1 MNIPQTATPLY
12 LHETLLGNNAVFL
25 KREDLLP
32 YSFGGNKA
40 RIGLCYM
47 EDMERKGCNHMLAYG
62 NARSNLC
69 RILSNLCAAKGYRL
83 TILSPADDDGQQ
95 RPSLNGA
102 LCRQLGAEII
112 PCLKTGVAE
121 TVDAAMEAIR
131 AVGDVPYYIY
141 GDRTGQG
148 NRHVPVAAY
157 ADQYAPLMAQCHQ
170 TFGGLPDTICLA
182 LGTGMTQAGLLC
194 GQSVYD
200 HGGGHKPRIIGMS
213 TARAESA
220 ATAHL
225 TQYIR
230 EFAAA
235 NPEKAD
241 ADAAVSCIHVYDQ
254 CRGGY
259 GVPDAA
265 IAALIRQQFREH
277 GLPLDMTYT
286 GKAYYAMQQLIRQE
300 GWQGKRIVFLHTGGT
315 PLFFDGVNREM
326 TEG

>member
-1 MNIPQTATPLY
+1 MNIPQTVTPLY
-12 LHETLLGNNAVFL
+12 LHETLPGGNQVYL

-40 RIGLCYM
+40 RIGQCYL
-47 EDMERKGCNHMLAYG
+47 EDMQKKGCNHMLAYG

-69 RILSNLCAAKGYRL
+69 RVLSNLCAASGYPL

-95 RPSLNGA
+95 RPSMNGA

-121 TVDAAMEAIR
+121 SVDAAMEAIR
-131 AVGDVPYYIY
+131 AAGGIPYYIY

-148 NRHVPVAAY
+148 NKAVPVAAY
-157 ADQYAPLMAQCHQ
+157 ASQYAPLMEQCRAQ
-170 TFGGLPDTICLA
+170 FGFLPDLICLA

-200 HGGGHKPRIIGMS
+200 HGDQPLPQIIGLS
-213 TARAESA
+213 TARDADA

-225 TQYIR
+225 TAYIR
-230 EFAAA
+230 DYAATH
-235 NPEKAD
+235 PVM
-241 ADAAVSCIHVYDQ
+241 ADAAVSRIRVYDQ
-254 CRGGY
+254 CRGSY
-259 GVPDAA
+259 GAPDDA
-265 IAALIRQQFREH
+265 IADLIRRQFRDH

-286 GKAYYAMQQLIRQE
+286 GKAYYAMEQLIRQK
-300 GWQGKRIVFLHTGGT
+300 GWQGKRVIFIHTGGT
-315 PLFFDGVNREM
+315 PLFFDGVAGGM
-326 TEG
+326 

>member
-1 MNIPQTATPLY
+1 MNIPQTVTPLY
-12 LHETLLGNNAVFL
+12 LHETLPGGNQVYL

-40 RIGLCYM
+40 RIGQCYL
-47 EDMERKGCNHMLAYG
+47 EDMQKKGCNHMLAYG

-69 RILSNLCAAKGYRL
+69 RVLSNLCAASGYPL

-95 RPSLNGA
+95 RPSMNGA

-121 TVDAAMEAIR
+121 SVDAAMEAIR
-131 AVGDVPYYIY
+131 AAGDTPYYIY

-148 NRHVPVAAY
+148 NKAVPVAAY
-157 ADQYAPLMAQCHQ
+157 ASQYTPLMEQCQAQ
-170 TFGGLPDTICLA
+170 FGFLPDLICLA

-200 HGGGHKPRIIGMS
+200 HGDQPLPQIIGLS
-213 TARAESA
+213 TARDADA

-225 TQYIR
+225 TAYIR
-230 EFAAA
+230 DYAATH
-235 NPEKAD
+235 PVMAD
-241 ADAAVSCIHVYDQ
+241 VAISRIRVYDQ
-254 CRGGY
+254 CRGSY
-259 GVPDAA
+259 GAPDDA
-265 IAALIRQQFREH
+265 IAGLIRRQFRDH

-286 GKAYYAMQQLIRQE
+286 GKAYYAMEQLIRQK
-300 GWQGKRIVFLHTGGT
+300 GWQGKRVIFIHTGGT
-315 PLFFDGVNREM
+315 PLFFDGVAGRM
-326 TEG
+326 

>member
-1 MNIPQTATPLY
+1 MNMPQTVTPLY
-12 LHETLLGNNAVFL
+12 LHETLPDGNQVYL

-40 RIGLCYM
+40 RIGQCYL
-47 EDMERKGCNHMLAYG
+47 EDMQKKGCNHMLAYG

-69 RILSNLCAAKGYRL
+69 RVLSNLCAASGYPL

-95 RPSLNGA
+95 RPSMNGA

-121 TVDAAMEAIR
+121 SVDAAMESIR
-131 AVGDVPYYIY
+131 AAGDTPYYIY

-148 NRHVPVAAY
+148 NKAVPVAAY
-157 ADQYAPLMAQCHQ
+157 ASQYAPLMEQCQAQ
-170 TFGGLPDTICLA
+170 FGLLPDLICLA

-200 HGGGHKPRIIGMS
+200 HGDQPLPQIIGLS
-213 TARAESA
+213 TARGADA

-225 TQYIR
+225 TAYIR
-230 EFAAA
+230 DYAATH
-235 NPEKAD
+235 PVM
-241 ADAAVSCIHVYDQ
+241 ADAAISRIRVYDQ
-254 CRGGY
+254 CRGSY
-259 GVPDAA
+259 GAPDDA
-265 IAALIRQQFREH
+265 IADLIRRQFRDH

-286 GKAYYAMQQLIRQE
+286 GKAYYAMEQLIRQK
-300 GWQGKRIVFLHTGGT
+300 GWQGKRVIFIHTGGT
-315 PLFFDGVNREM
+315 PLFFDGVAGRM
-326 TEG
+326 

>member
-1 MNIPQTATPLY
+1 MLQAAITTPLY
-12 LHETLLGNNAVFL
+12 LHETLPGNNQLYL

-40 RIGLCYM
+40 RIGLCYV
-47 EDMERKGCNHMLAYG
+47 EDMERMGCNHMLAYG

-69 RILSNLCAAKGYRL
+69 RVLSNLCAAKGYRL

-95 RPSLNGA
+95 RPSMNGR

-121 TVDAAMEAIR
+121 SVDAAMEAIR
-131 AVGDVPYYIY
+131 AAGDVPYYIY

-148 NRHVPVAAY
+148 NRHVPVTAY
-157 ADQYAPLMAQCHQ
+157 ADQYAPLMAQCRLVL
-170 TFGGLPDTICLA
+170 GGLPDIICLA

-200 HGGGHKPRIIGMS
+200 HGEEKAPRIIGLS
-213 TARAESA
+213 TARDAEA

-225 TQYIR
+225 THYIR
-230 EFAAA
+230 DFAAMH
-235 NPEKAD
+235 PGKAH
-241 ADAAVSCIHVYDQ
+241 ADAAVSRIHVYDQ
-254 CRGGY
+254 CRGSY
-259 GVPDAA
+259 GAPDAA
-265 IAALIRQQFREH
+265 IAALIDQQFRDY

-286 GKAYYAMQQLIRQE
+286 GKAYYAMQQLMAQE
-300 GWQGKRIVFLHTGGT
+300 GWQNQRIVFVHTGGT
-315 PLFFDGVNREM
+315 PLFFDKVAGV
-326 TEG
+326 

>member
-1 MNIPQTATPLY
+1 MNMPQTVTPLY
-12 LHETLLGNNAVFL
+12 LHETLPGGNQVYL

-40 RIGLCYM
+40 RIGQCYL
-47 EDMERKGCNHMLAYG
+47 EDMQKKGCNHMLAYG

-69 RILSNLCAAKGYRL
+69 RVLSNLCAANGYPL

-95 RPSLNGA
+95 RPSMNGA

-121 TVDAAMEAIR
+121 SVDAAMESIR
-131 AVGDVPYYIY
+131 AAGDIPYYIY

-148 NRHVPVAAY
+148 NKAVPVAAY
-157 ADQYAPLMAQCHQ
+157 ASQYAPLMEQCQAQ
-170 TFGGLPDTICLA
+170 FGFLPDLICLA

-200 HGGGHKPRIIGMS
+200 HGDQPLPQIIGLS
-213 TARAESA
+213 TARDADA

-225 TQYIR
+225 TAYIR
-230 EFAAA
+230 DYAATH
-235 NPEKAD
+235 PVM
-241 ADAAVSCIHVYDQ
+241 ADAAISRIRVYDQ
-254 CRGGY
+254 CRGSY
-259 GVPDAA
+259 GAPDDA
-265 IAALIRQQFREH
+265 IADLIRRQFRDH

-286 GKAYYAMQQLIRQE
+286 GKAYYAMEQLIRQE
-300 GWQGKRIVFLHTGGT
+300 GWQGKRVIFIHTGGT
-315 PLFFDGVNREM
+315 PLFFDGVAGGM
-326 TEG
+326 